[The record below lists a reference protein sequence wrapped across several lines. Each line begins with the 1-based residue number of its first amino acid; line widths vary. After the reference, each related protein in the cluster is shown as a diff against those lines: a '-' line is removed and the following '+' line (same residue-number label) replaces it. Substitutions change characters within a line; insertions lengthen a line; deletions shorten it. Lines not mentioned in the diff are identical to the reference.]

1 MRAMLKLSR
10 LIDAL
15 NGFVGRWI
23 YWLVLATVLESAG
36 NAIVRK
42 LFNSSSNA
50 LLEMQWYLFSAI
62 FLLCAGYTLMRNE
75 HVRIDIITG
84 RLSVRMQTWVD
95 ILGTIFFL
103 MPMAL
108 IFLWL
113 SVPWFLRTYTEH
125 EISGSAGGLILWP
138 ARLLVPVGF
147 ALLALQGVSELI
159 KRIAFLAGA
168 GPDPITRH
176 DAHAAE
182 QELVEEIRRM
192 AEGKS

>member
-1 MRAMLKLSR
+1 MLKLSR

-23 YWLVLATVLESAG
+23 YWLVLVVVLESAG

-62 FLLCAGYTLMRNE
+62 FLLCAAYTLQRNE
-75 HVRIDIITG
+75 HVRIDIITA
-84 RLSVRMQTWVD
+84 RLSPRAQAWID
-95 ILGTIFFL
+95 IFGTVFFL
-103 MPMAL
+103 MPMVL
-108 IFLWL
+108 IFLAL
-113 SVPWFLRTYTEH
+113 SVPWFLRTYMEQ

-147 ALLALQGVSELI
+147 TLLALQGLSELV

>member
-23 YWLVLATVLESAG
+23 YWLVLVVVLESAG

-62 FLLCAGYTLMRNE
+62 FLLCAAYTLQRNE
-75 HVRIDIITG
+75 HVRIDIITA
-84 RLSVRMQTWVD
+84 RLSPRAQAWID
-95 ILGTIFFL
+95 IFGTVFFL
-103 MPMAL
+103 MPMVL
-108 IFLWL
+108 IFLAL
-113 SVPWFLRTYTEH
+113 SVPWFLRTYMEQ

-147 ALLALQGVSELI
+147 TLLALQGLSELV

>member
-1 MRAMLKLSR
+1 MGVFLKLSR
-10 LIDAL
+10 WIDAL

-23 YWLVLATVLESAG
+23 YWLVLVTVLESAG

-84 RLSVRMQTWVD
+84 RLSVRAQTWID
-95 ILGTIFFL
+95 ILGTVFFL

-113 SVPWFLRTYTEH
+113 SVPWFLRTYAEH

-138 ARLLVPVGF
+138 ARLLVPIGF
-147 ALLALQGVSELI
+147 TLLALQGFSELV